1 MFIHYIFQLLFKK
14 SRQQKVAK
22 PLHPPTFHLCSH
34 HYHFLNIWMFNHPHT
49 TKYHL
54 FCDFLMLGD
63 KIFHCVV
70 WKKFLHLPV
79 KLRRQRLIVCNDQ
92 RRFVQLLNNICHS
105 KCLTGTC
112 DSKQRLELIA
122 LLEAFDQFLNCLRL
136 VTGWFVFG
144 MKFEDLL

>member
-1 MFIHYIFQLLFKK
+1 MIQSHKIAPSTYFSPIPYQLPFP
-14 SRQQKVAK
+14 Q
-22 PLHPPTFHLCSH
+22 HLDVNQS
-34 HYHFLNIWMFNHPHT
+34 LT
-49 TKYHL
+49 TKYYVYYRSL
-54 FCDFLMLGD
+54 VLGD

-92 RRFVQLLNNICHS
+92 RRFVQLLNNICHG

-122 LLEAFDQFLNCLRL
+122 LLEAFDQFFDCLGL
-136 VTGWFVFG
+136 VSCGLVFG